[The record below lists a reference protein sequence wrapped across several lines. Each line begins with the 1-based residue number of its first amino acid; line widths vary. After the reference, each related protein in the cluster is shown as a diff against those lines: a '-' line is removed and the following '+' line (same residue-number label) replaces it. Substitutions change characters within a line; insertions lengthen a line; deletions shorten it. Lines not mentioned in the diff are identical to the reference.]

1 MRIAVIG
8 TGNIGGTLGRRWRET
23 GQDVVYGVRNPGG
36 APSSGPGGA
45 PIAAIPEAVTS
56 AEVVLLA
63 VPGPAVPELVSSLGG
78 ALDGKVV
85 IDATNRI
92 GEAEANS
99 HAAIADAAPGA
110 RYVRAFNTL
119 GWENFA
125 DPLPGTDLF
134 FASDPEA
141 RATVEELVSGIGLG
155 PVYVGGADA
164 VRAVD
169 SLLGLWF
176 ALIKENGTRKL
187 AFRLVR

>member
-8 TGNIGGTLGRRWRET
+8 TGNIGGTLGSRWREA
-23 GQDVVYGVRNPGG
+23 GQDVVYGSRDPGG
-36 APSSGPGGA
+36 TGPGGA
-45 PIAAIPEAVTS
+45 PLLPVAEAVAG
-56 AEVVLLA
+56 AEVVLIA
-63 VPGPAVPELVSSLGG
+63 VPGPAVPEVVSALGG

-85 IDATNRI
+85 IDAANRM
-92 GEAEANS
+92 GEPEPNS
-99 HAAIADAAPGA
+99 HAAITAAAPGA
-110 RYVRAFNTL
+110 RYARAFNTL

-141 RATVEELVSGIGLG
+141 RPTLEELISAIGLG

-164 VRAVD
+164 VRSVD

-176 ALIKENGTRKL
+176 ALMQQNGTRKL

>member
-8 TGNIGGTLGRRWRET
+8 TGNIGGTLGSRWREA
-23 GQDVVYGVRNPGG
+23 GHDVVYGSRD
-36 APSSGPGGA
+36 PSGTGPGGA
-45 PIAAIPEAVTS
+45 PLLPIAEAVAS
-56 AEVVLLA
+56 AEAVLIA
-63 VPGPAVPELVSSLGG
+63 VPGRAVPDVVSALGG

-85 IDATNRI
+85 IDAANRM
-92 GEAEANS
+92 GEPAANS
-99 HAAIADAAPGA
+99 HATINDAAPGA
-110 RYVRAFNTL
+110 SYARAFNTL

-134 FASDPEA
+134 FASDPDA
-141 RATVEELVSGIGLG
+141 RATVEELISTIGLG

-176 ALIKENGTRKL
+176 ALTQQTGTRKI
-187 AFRLVR
+187 AFRLVK

>member
-8 TGNIGGTLGRRWRET
+8 TGNIGGTLGSRWREA
-23 GQDVVYGVRNPGG
+23 GQGVVYGSRNPGG
-36 APSSGPGGA
+36 TGPGGA
-45 PIAAIPEAVTS
+45 PLLAIPEAVAS

-63 VPGPAVPELVSSLGG
+63 VPGPAVPDVVNALGR

-85 IDATNRI
+85 IDAANRM
-92 GEAEANS
+92 GEPAANS
-99 HAAIADAAPGA
+99 HEAITAASPGA
-110 RYVRAFNTL
+110 SYARAFNTL

-134 FASDPEA
+134 FASDPQA
-141 RATVEELVSGIGLG
+141 RAPLEELISAIGLG
-155 PVYVGGADA
+155 PIYVGGADA
-164 VRAVD
+164 VPAVD

-176 ALIKENGTRKL
+176 ALMRQNGTRKL

>member
-8 TGNIGGTLGRRWRET
+8 TGSIGGTLGRRWRET
-23 GQDVVYGVRNPGG
+23 GQDVVYGVRNPAG
-36 APSSGPGGA
+36 ASSSGPGGA
-45 PIAAIPEAVTS
+45 PLVGILEAVTS

-63 VPGPAVPELVSSLGG
+63 VPGPAVPELANSLGG

-85 IDATNRI
+85 IDATNNI
-92 GEAEANS
+92 GAPEANS
-99 HAAIADAAPGA
+99 HAAIGGAAPGA
-110 RYVRAFNTL
+110 RYARAFNTL

-141 RATVEELVSGIGLG
+141 RATVEELVSTIGLG

-169 SLLGLWF
+169 ALLGLWF
-176 ALIKENGTRKL
+176 ALMKENGTRKL
-187 AFRLVR
+187 AFHLVR